1 MNRLLEQMRELTQLR
16 GVSGREEG
24 VREYLIR
31 SIEGHCDEYKVDP
44 MGNLIVYKMGKKAGA
59 KRVLF
64 SAHMDEVGFII
75 THIAG
80 DGMLHFETVGGITAA
95 VTAGRPV
102 LVGDREI
109 PGVIGT
115 TVAEGGTR
123 PIWRIEEGERETFLM
138 AWPKESLLRAGVVFT
153 GPKNAQLE
161 PAGVFPFL
169 EGFAN
174 SLTVVETHPWKQG
187 KTGMRGRVGEV
198 LAQPDDD
205 GAPIWFFDPLFYRD
219 AKVDLTPGVTQ
230 VFYLSGLCYGIRR
243 ALLDEL
249 TVTQGPVYEAWAKKW
264 LDANP
269 GKGRLDV
276 PPLKIPLRGSN
287 LLQPAARCSEYEGRM
302 TLGKVESF
310 NFGPEGAEEKIYC
323 FSASFG
329 KDDKWLNLIMFAP
342 ERICN
347 GYEPKEGDEVDL
359 AFWMQGRVVDLGDE
373 LSEDDPASAGAEGT
387 MAQ

>member
-115 TVAEGGTR
+115 R
-123 PIWRIEEGERETFLM
+123 PIHLLTEEERKEYAKIEDMRIDIGAKSREEAQKLVCPGDIATFIGPWRELGEDSIL
-138 AWPKESLLRAGVVFT
+138 AKAIDDRAGCALLLDMILGEELPYDCTFAFVVQEET
-153 GPKNAQLE
+153 GCAGSKAVAFSQRPDIAVAVEGTTAGDLPTAPEGRQVCRLGAGPVISFMDKGTIYPWDLYLKAVSIAEEAGIPYQTKE
-161 PAGVFPFL
+161 GVF
-169 EGFAN
+169 GGNDAR
-174 SLTVVETHPWKQG
+174 SYASGAGGAK
-187 KTGMRGRVGEV
+187 V
-198 LAQPDDD
+198 LAVSLPVRYLHS
-205 GAPIWFFDPLFYRD
+205 ANTLM
-219 AKVDLTPGVTQ
+219 GVKDVGDTQ
-230 VFYLSGLCYGIRR
+230 RLL
-243 ALLDEL
+243 ALLAQKL
-249 TVTQGPVYEAWAKKW
+249 
-264 LDANP
+264 
-269 GKGRLDV
+269 
-276 PPLKIPLRGSN
+276 
-287 LLQPAARCSEYEGRM
+287 
-302 TLGKVESF
+302 
-310 NFGPEGAEEKIYC
+310 PEG
-323 FSASFG
+323 
-329 KDDKWLNLIMFAP
+329 
-342 ERICN
+342 
-347 GYEPKEGDEVDL
+347 
-359 AFWMQGRVVDLGDE
+359 
-373 LSEDDPASAGAEGT
+373 
-387 MAQ
+387 

>member
-115 TVAEGGTR
+115 R
-123 PIWRIEEGERETFLM
+123 PIHLLTEEERKEYAKIEDMRIDIGAKSREEAEKLVCPGDIATFIGPWRELGEDSIL
-138 AWPKESLLRAGVVFT
+138 AKAIDDRAG
-153 GPKNAQLE
+153 
-161 PAGVFPFL
+161 
-169 EGFAN
+169 
-174 SLTVVETHPWKQG
+174 
-187 KTGMRGRVGEV
+187 
-198 LAQPDDD
+198 
-205 GAPIWFFDPLFYRD
+205 
-219 AKVDLTPGVTQ
+219 
-230 VFYLSGLCYGIRR
+230 C
-243 ALLDEL
+243 ALLLDMILGEEL
-249 TVTQGPVYEAWAKKW
+249 PY
-264 LDANP
+264 D
-269 GKGRLDV
+269 
-276 PPLKIPLRGSN
+276 
-287 LLQPAARCSEYEGRM
+287 
-302 TLGKVESF
+302 
-310 NFGPEGAEEKIYC
+310 
-323 FSASFG
+323 
-329 KDDKWLNLIMFAP
+329 
-342 ERICN
+342 
-347 GYEPKEGDEVDL
+347 
-359 AFWMQGRVVDLGDE
+359 
-373 LSEDDPASAGAEGT
+373 
-387 MAQ
+387 